1 MLIVSQSL
9 VLIARNGSL
18 PVERVTNISL
28 LDITSPSANLS
39 YAINQDT
46 QSVGTSLTQLRSTMY
61 LNMPMPRKIWM
72 NVFQSAMI
80 LSSIPEIMKRI
91 FKSR

>member
-9 VLIARNGSL
+9 GLIARNGSL
-18 PVERVTNISL
+18 TVERVTNISL
-28 LDITSPSANLS
+28 LDITSPSANFS
-39 YAINQDT
+39 YAIKQDT
-46 QSVGTSLTQLRSTMY
+46 QSVGTSLTQLSSTMY
-61 LNMPMPRKIWM
+61 LNMPMPGKIWM